1 VFHTFQSTE
10 SRPFRKKQKQKRRN
24 GNRKNIDF
32 TLKTFVGVNKNI
44 KIKYG
49 TTLNELDNLIKKAYN
64 VKNGVKL
71 IVQGIQINKQVDKE
85 QTIGD
90 LIKANTQKQY
100 TIYVVFRPLPGTG
113 TASRSWPKHYSSD
126 DDADLQFYSGEMK
139 LDELKQMA
147 SKLGLSGNDVAK
159 FGNRTLKPTYINAI
173 LASLNKEEEATEED
187 SAAAEA
193 TEEDSA
199 AAESADSAEES
210 ADSAE
215 EEDSAA
221 EEQYSSEE
229 EDETDASEEEEQYSS
244 EEEQESEE
252 PHVWRG
258 TKLFRI

>member
-1 VFHTFQSTE
+1 M
-10 SRPFRKKQKQKRRN
+10 
-24 GNRKNIDF
+24 NRKNINF

-71 IVQGIQINKQVDKE
+71 IVQGIQINKQLDKE

-90 LIKANTQKQY
+90 LIKADTQKQY

-113 TASRSWPKHYSSD
+113 TASRSYESDSSIESAAEEQYSS
-126 DDADLQFYSGEMK
+126 
-139 LDELKQMA
+139 
-147 SKLGLSGNDVAK
+147 
-159 FGNRTLKPTYINAI
+159 
-173 LASLNKEEEATEED
+173 EEEPQEEQD
-187 SAAAEA
+187 S
-193 TEEDSA
+193 T
-199 AAESADSAEES
+199 AAESADSAEEEDSS
-210 ADSAE
+210 AVEEADSAAEEDSSEDSSEDSADLTEMKFDELKQMASNMGLADDDVAKFGNRIFKNTYIKAILASLKKEEEASEEDSAE

-244 EEEQESEE
+244 EDVPKRDVVPSDA
-252 PHVWRG
+252 
-258 TKLFRI
+258 IY